1 MLVAEAR
8 EAVENEAGV
17 DKVRPLASELQQV
30 FAGLAAHQAGAAA
43 GGPAGTGSPDGSG
56 PDGAAPNGAGGD
68 DDVIDAEFDK
78 G

>member
-8 EAVENEAGV
+8 EAVKNEAGV
-17 DKVRPLASELQQV
+17 DKVRPLTSELQQV

-56 PDGAAPNGAGGD
+56 TGEAAPGGAGDD